1 MIHSFL
7 GNPRIRLI
15 VLVII
20 LLIPALGLI
29 YYTTSKGWRQEKA
42 QARVHALGVVKIAAA
57 KHEQLIESTR
67 QVLVALSHLP
77 EVQTVDSLG
86 CGSRFHTLQGE
97 YPFYAIGVADVDGN
111 IFCSSPP
118 LKKAV
123 NISGSSF
130 SGKFCR
136 QAVFR

>member
-77 EVQTVDSLG
+77 EIQTVDSFRMRIAV
-86 CGSRFHTLQGE
+86 SR
-97 YPFYAIGVADVDGN
+97 A
-111 IFCSSPP
+111 
-118 LKKAV
+118 
-123 NISGSSF
+123 SGRVSF
-130 SGKFCR
+130 LRDWSGGR
-136 QAVFR
+136 

>member
-57 KHEQLIESTR
+57 KHKGELIESTR

-77 EVQTVDSLG
+77 RIQTVD
-86 CGSRFHTLQGE
+86 
-97 YPFYAIGVADVDGN
+97 P
-111 IFCSSPP
+111 
-118 LKKAV
+118 
-123 NISGSSF
+123 
-130 SGKFCR
+130 
-136 QAVFR
+136 